1 MKLWIPVPLAALV
14 TLASP
19 VSFAESAAVPDISD
33 KIYSEW
39 NQPNKPNDGVIE
51 ATFKAGGDPRG
62 CKLVASKG
70 GEGCLAVR
78 CKGEAPV
85 IANSA
90 VSLEGALRR
99 AENQAY
105 KRLAEF
111 LEVGIKSKE
120 ASKELLEESSVDGVE
135 SSNFASSIQ
144 TFVTREAN
152 QILTGAVTLADGV
165 AEKGGRKTAYSVIG
179 QSCLTQNAAGQ
190 IKSGNAANAGPRP
203 AGTGK
208 PAAGTAA
215 PKAPSGTPTT
225 QPPVEVFE
233 RQNTGE
239 F

>member
-1 MKLWIPVPLAALV
+1 MNPRTLLAAALFAG
-14 TLASP
+14 LHSSGAS
-19 VSFAESAAVPDISD
+19 AESAAVPDISD

-39 NQPNKPNDGVIE
+39 NQPNKPNDGVVE

-62 CKLVASKG
+62 CKVVVSKG
-70 GEGCLAVR
+70 GKGCVAVS

-90 VSLEGALRR
+90 VSLEGAMRR

-111 LEVGIKSKE
+111 LEVGVKSKE
-120 ASKELLEESSVDGVE
+120 TAKELMEESSVDGVE

-144 TFVTREAN
+144 TTVTRQAD
-152 QILTGAVTLADGV
+152 QILSGAVTLADGV

-190 IKSGNAANAGPRP
+190 LKAGNAANAGPNP
-203 AGTGK
+203 TGK
-208 PAAGTAA
+208 AGGAAA
-215 PKAPSGTPTT
+215 PGKGGGTPVDH
-225 QPPVEVFE
+225 PPVQTFDRESNGQF
-233 RQNTGE
+233 
-239 F
+239 